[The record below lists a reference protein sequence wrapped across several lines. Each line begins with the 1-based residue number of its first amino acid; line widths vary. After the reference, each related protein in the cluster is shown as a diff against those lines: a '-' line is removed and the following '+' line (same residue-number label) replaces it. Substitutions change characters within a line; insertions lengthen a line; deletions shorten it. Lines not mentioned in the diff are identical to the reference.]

1 VQAFDPTVTAPKPGV
16 PAGIA
21 ISPDAISATAGA
33 DVLTVLTEWDDFR
46 WITPTDVAAVMTGR
60 AVVDGRNLL
69 DRTAWQ
75 QAGFMHV
82 GIGR

>member
-1 VQAFDPTVTAPKPGV
+1 MQAFDPTVDAPKPGV
-16 PAGIA
+16 PAGVA
-21 ISPDAISATAGA
+21 VCADAYDATKDA

-46 WITPTDVAAVMTGR
+46 WVAATDVAAVMPGR
-60 AVVDGRNLL
+60 TVVDGRNLL

-75 QAGFMHV
+75 QAGFTHS